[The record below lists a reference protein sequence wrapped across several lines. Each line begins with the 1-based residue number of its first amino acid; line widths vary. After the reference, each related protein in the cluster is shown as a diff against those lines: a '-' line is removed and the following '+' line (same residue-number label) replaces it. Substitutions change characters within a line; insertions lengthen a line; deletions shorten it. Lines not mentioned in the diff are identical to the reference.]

1 MIAERYQFD
10 GKVRIA
16 LFLHDIT
23 ARRQVLAE
31 IERGRA
37 RTAGHHRWPAGH
49 HQHGVARGRYL
60 FANQAYCRY
69 FGLDTEQMRK

>member
-1 MIAERYQFD
+1 VIAERYQFD

-37 RTAGHHRWPAGH
+37 
-49 HQHGVARGRYL
+49 
-60 FANQAYCRY
+60 
-69 FGLDTEQMRK
+69 